1 MLEAYRL
8 RNLFRVPFS
17 DIDMLGHANNTAY
30 LRWAE
35 AIRTEYLADVV
46 GEFIGGERGMILA
59 KITVTYESP
68 IGYREPIAIGARV
81 GRIGTKSFDFD
92 HEIWSDERG
101 VRCATI
107 ASTLVAM
114 DYTTNTTIAVS
125 EDWRARIAA
134 YERPA

>member
-1 MLEAYRL
+1 MLESYRL
-8 RNLFRVPFS
+8 VRHFRVPFS

-35 AIRTEYLADVV
+35 AIRTEYLADIL
-46 GEFIGGERGMILA
+46 GAFIGGERGMILA
-59 KITVTYESP
+59 RVTVDYESP
-68 IGYREPIAIGARV
+68 IGYHEAIAIGARI

-92 HEIWSDERG
+92 HEIWSEDRA

-114 DYTTNTTIAVS
+114 DYTNASTIAVPD
-125 EDWRARIAA
+125 DWRTRIAA
-134 YERPA
+134 YERTA